1 MKFRP
6 GKCAEQSYG
15 PVIKH
20 ITVKVYLLVQLVQC
34 VKIIGFAL
42 PTDFSISSESFVELA
57 KRQGDLFRILR
68 GAYRL
73 CLPEGCIQAILMG
86 NFSCKYI
93 FREIAI
99 KDKKFLSESTKKQA
113 LKNTKTFLECY
124 IFGESRH
131 SLLFPARQRPRGFYQ
146 DGFFQ
151 CEHVTNLMNK
161 FQFFS

>member
-1 MKFRP
+1 MSLWNRVSK
-6 GKCAEQSYG
+6 
-15 PVIKH
+15 
-20 ITVKVYLLVQLVQC
+20 VKVYLLVQPVQC

-73 CLPEGCIQAILMG
+73 CLPEGYIQAILMS

-113 LKNTKTFLECY
+113 LKNTRAFLECY
-124 IFGESRH
+124 IFGERRD
-131 SLLFPARQRPRGFYQ
+131 SLYRLILSKQFLRLATHILIFHALLGMVS
-146 DGFFQ
+146 GSFF
-151 CEHVTNLMNK
+151 
-161 FQFFS
+161 